1 MTLKTGDKAP
11 AFDLPTDGGGTL
23 TLGSL
28 KGKKVVLYFYPKDS
42 TPGCTTEANDF
53 TDRIK
58 DFEKAG
64 CVVVGASKDSVK
76 RHDNFKAKQAIAFP
90 LLSDEDGTLCND
102 YGVWVQKK
110 LYGREYMGIERA
122 TFLIDAQGRIARA
135 WRNVKVADHAA
146 AKNADVGWRDARH
159 AREEDAPAELRTL
172 EILRPFLNAHAAGD
186 FTHWSEQ
193 RQTAIR

>member
-1 MTLKTGDKAP
+1 MTLSIDDKAP
-11 AFDLPTDGGGTL
+11 AFNLPTDGGSAL
-23 TLGSL
+23 KLSAL

-122 TFLIDAQGRIARA
+122 TFLIDAKGVVREI
-135 WRNVKVADHAA
+135 WRKVKVKGHADAVLSA
-146 AKNADVGWRDARH
+146 VQA
-159 AREEDAPAELRTL
+159 L
-172 EILRPFLNAHAAGD
+172 
-186 FTHWSEQ
+186 
-193 RQTAIR
+193 